1 MNDEIGLVNF
11 NAKLKIIFY
20 LSNFMDDEL
29 KKEIEQ
35 SLKKSKPRTG
45 FDELKKW
52 IPSIIIL
59 PIALYWVFNRGEYG
73 LIDNA
78 DLVIHEAGH
87 FFFKFFGKYVY
98 TLGGTLMQIILPSI
112 IFYYF
117 FRNNYRTGMQFSL
130 LWLGQ
135 NFINISVY
143 AADAQARKL
152 PLLGGNKV
160 YHDWHFLL
168 SEIGLLKYDA
178 EVGFFIFGIAIIV
191 FIITLIM
198 PLITQN

>member
-1 MNDEIGLVNF
+1 MDEEF
-11 NAKLKIIFY
+11 
-20 LSNFMDDEL
+20 
-29 KKEIEQ
+29 KKELEHG
-35 SLKKSKPRTG
+35 LNKAKPSTT
-45 FDELKKW
+45 FDEFKKW

-59 PIALYWVFNRGEYG
+59 PIAIYWTLNRGDYG

-87 FFFKFFGKYVY
+87 LFFKFFGSFIY

-117 FRNNYRTGMQFSL
+117 FRNHYRTGMQFSL

-160 YHDWHFLL
+160 YHDWHYILG
-168 SEIGLLKYDA
+168 EIGILQYDS
-178 EVGFFIFGIAIIV
+178 EVGYFFFGIAILL
-191 FIITLIM
+191 FITTLIM
-198 PLITQN
+198 PLITQD

>member
-1 MNDEIGLVNF
+1 MNDGIELVNF
-11 NAKLKIIFY
+11 DMKLNIIFY
-20 LSNFMDDEL
+20 FSNVIDEEL

-35 SLKKSKPRTG
+35 SLKKSKPHTNW
-45 FDELKKW
+45 DEIKKW

-59 PIALYWVFNRGEYG
+59 PIALYWVLTRGQYG

-87 FFFKFFGKYVY
+87 LFFKFFGRYIY

-112 IFYYF
+112 IFFYF
-117 FRNNYRTGMQFSL
+117 FRNDYRTGMQFSL

-143 AADAQARKL
+143 AADAQARRL

-160 YHDWHFLL
+160 YHDWHYLL
-168 SEIGLLKYDA
+168 GEIGILQYDA
-178 EVGFFIFGIAIIV
+178 EVGYLLFGVAIVIFF
-191 FIITLIM
+191 ITLIM